1 MSILDGFKE
10 VGESVGG
17 KLTMTIMLESVR
29 FSKNVSSVLGFPEYV
44 KVLVNYDEK
53 KFAIQ
58 KCDEKDEHAL
68 RFATKRPGE
77 ASAVTLRNIDL
88 LVATQKFF
96 EFPEL
101 DDPTR
106 IAFYALNGI
115 YYSDDQ
121 AIVFDVETAKSGTV
135 GKRGP
140 KRGSHQKHPRKK
152 KGDAEA
158 AEGAEA

>member
-1 MSILDGFKE
+1 M
-10 VGESVGG
+10 
-17 KLTMTIMLESVR
+17 
-29 FSKNVSSVLGFPEYV
+29 
-44 KVLVNYDEK
+44 
-53 KFAIQ
+53 
-58 KCDEKDEHAL
+58 
-68 RFATKRPGE
+68 
-77 ASAVTLRNIDL
+77 TLRNIDL

-106 IAFYALNGI
+106 IAFYALDGI